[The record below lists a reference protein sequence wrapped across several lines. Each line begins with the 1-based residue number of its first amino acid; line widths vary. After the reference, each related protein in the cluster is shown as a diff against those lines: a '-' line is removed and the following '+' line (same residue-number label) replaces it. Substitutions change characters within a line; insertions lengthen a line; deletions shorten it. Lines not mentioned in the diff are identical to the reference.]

1 MGMGLLHECRDPTE
15 MVYHYAV
22 PFLISTT
29 AAPSAAPRRS
39 SLCLLILRKLVLVV
53 VRRVRLLVDV
63 IPGVE
68 G

>member
-29 AAPSAAPRRS
+29 AARAPHRA
-39 SLCLLILRKLVLVV
+39 
-53 VRRVRLLVDV
+53 DQAYAF
-63 IPGVE
+63 
-68 G
+68 